1 LVHAYNLI
9 QIWIVN
15 ILSVSY
21 DLGFFYFIP
30 FLIILFVQDYGV
42 RDISLE
48 IKKIESEKW
57 NANRDLVKQHIA
69 NFGHRSTFL
78 KYY

>member
-57 NANRDLVKQHIA
+57 NANRDLVQQHIGK
-69 NFGHRSTFL
+69 FGHRTTFL